1 MERYQY
7 LELNVHIFYS
17 FLLRSLGLIAIDY
30 PKSFG
35 FGSVLPEYQWFV
47 EVSQI
52 AMKMLTALLHQSCLM
67 E

>member
-7 LELNVHIFYS
+7 LDLNVHIFYS

-35 FGSVLPEYQWFV
+35 FGSVLPEDQWFV